1 MRMVTYSN
9 LAFIVSRSV
18 PLEMYIDHKQNE
30 KETTAFTSITNDVYK
45 RGEHIFTNDLN
56 TGRV

>member
-18 PLEMYIDHKQNE
+18 PLEMYIDRKQNE
-30 KETTAFTSITNDVYK
+30 KETTAFTSITNDVYNHGK
-45 RGEHIFTNDLN
+45 YIFTNDLN